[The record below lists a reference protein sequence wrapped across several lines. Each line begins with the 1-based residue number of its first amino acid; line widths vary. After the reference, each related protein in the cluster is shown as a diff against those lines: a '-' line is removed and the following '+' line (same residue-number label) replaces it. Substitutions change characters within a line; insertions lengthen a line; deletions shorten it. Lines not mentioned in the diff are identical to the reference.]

1 MRAGTN
7 GIAPTMKTA
16 SKSAVEAE
24 AASPPPPA
32 SEMRSATAKVGARE
46 ALRFVR
52 EHEDPEHVAALAE
65 AGERYADDVDGSREI
80 EDIQAGRHPLQRGGR
95 NLDAWT
101 SFEAKLAA
109 IRARRGD

>member
-1 MRAGTN
+1 MRPAGL
-7 GIAPTMKTA
+7 
-16 SKSAVEAE
+16 
-24 AASPPPPA
+24 
-32 SEMRSATAKVGARE
+32 KVGARE

-65 AGERYADDVDGSREI
+65 AGERYAGDEDGLREI

-95 NLDAWT
+95 DLDAWT

-109 IRARRGD
+109 IRARCGD